1 MNAELKVRNVVAQ
14 ICVLVRDHTEL
25 IQCKKK
31 AAAGRDNFHFSVI
44 PFAPTTDKMDS
55 IFVCAVNSFCL
66 SSLSQ
71 RIHHFLVNCPFD
83 AGYCTEGHASCSYL
97 V

>member
-31 AAAGRDNFHFSVI
+31 AAAGRDNFHFLLKQQIKWIVFSSALST
-44 PFAPTTDKMDS
+44 PFVSRLCHRGYT
-55 IFVCAVNSFCL
+55 I
-66 SSLSQ
+66 SL
-71 RIHHFLVNCPFD
+71 
-83 AGYCTEGHASCSYL
+83 
-97 V
+97 